1 MGTFRLLSNPR
12 RSLQKL
18 CSSETAERSVR
29 FTMAE
34 RLSVVRRR
42 ISASLGFDDDDS
54 SFSSGSPDGGRKSG
68 LFKSTLRKRLKAAE
82 EDAEYELFLNLWTQ
96 LRLMPPYSNR
106 AHGQR
111 LRRWSYF
118 LMLLGLYEAMYVP
131 LQLSFEEPRDPF
143 GRFRLPALQSAVQ
156 CLIDICFIVD
166 IAVRFR
172 TMYVSRADEGNEL
185 ITDRRKIAHR
195 YLHGYFTIDL
205 LSVVPIDVFASG
217 TYNGVRVLPHAHT
230 PQPFFSRA
238 TAAACITGLR
248 LPRPI
253 PPA

>member
-1 MGTFRLLSNPR
+1 MEFNLANL
-12 RSLQKL
+12 
-18 CSSETAERSVR
+18 ASV
-29 FTMAE
+29 F
-34 RLSVVRRR
+34 
-42 ISASLGFDDDDS
+42 IGFDDDDS

-143 GRFRLPALQSAVQ
+143 GRFRLPALQYAVQ

-205 LSVVPIDVFASG
+205 LSVVPIDIFASG

-230 PQPFFSRA
+230 PSAFLLTRNCCCLYHRSAATPPNSSGL
-238 TAAACITGLR
+238 TAASTSSVWSLFIGR
-248 LPRPI
+248 R
-253 PPA
+253 

>member
-1 MGTFRLLSNPR
+1 
-12 RSLQKL
+12 
-18 CSSETAERSVR
+18 
-29 FTMAE
+29 
-34 RLSVVRRR
+34 
-42 ISASLGFDDDDS
+42 
-54 SFSSGSPDGGRKSG
+54 
-68 LFKSTLRKRLKAAE
+68 
-82 EDAEYELFLNLWTQ
+82 
-96 LRLMPPYSNR
+96 MPPYSNR

-143 GRFRLPALQSAVQ
+143 GRFRLPALQYAVQ

-217 TYNGVRVLPHAHT
+217 YNGVRVSPHTHT
-230 PQPFFSRA
+230 HLSLSSHAQLLCLYHRYAATPPNSSGL
-238 TAAACITGLR
+238 TAASTSSVWSLSIGR
-248 LPRPI
+248 R
-253 PPA
+253 